1 MRRMPKMDRRTN
13 KSKRPMLGVQ
23 STMAT
28 DQEAPE
34 GESVQATKEGSTT
47 QAQGIEKILEEA
59 SETGE
64 GERIVILGASRK
76 GKTTLTKKIARAIL
90 DKGIAQR
97 LLIHDQKFPDHQQ
110 YEGAKV
116 NTEAALRQAFLQAQ
130 SIVLREP
137 LPAETAAHLAREAV
151 EAKIKTCVLIDEGA
165 FALKKNDDGEPIDR
179 AWQGPDLAWEQ
190 CQGGACG
197 VSSISLW
204 QMPKQAPGSAI
215 DNARIFVV
223 FALGGRSLM
232 YAKDLRII
240 PIEAVE
246 TVIGLQP
253 GEFCIFFGDREW
265 DRIVYGPA

>member
-1 MRRMPKMDRRTN
+1 MAKNTN
-13 KSKRPMLGVQ
+13 LRQV
-23 STMAT
+23 
-28 DQEAPE
+28 ERIPE
-34 GESVQATKEGSTT
+34 EKTPSGNTQT
-47 QAQGIEKILEEA
+47 QAIDLILKDA

-64 GERIVILGASRK
+64 GERIIILGASRK
-76 GKTTLTKKIARAIL
+76 GKTTFAKLLSRAVL

-97 LLIHDQKFPDHQQ
+97 LLIHDQKFPDQAQ

-116 NTEAALRQAFLQAQ
+116 SHESSLRQAYLQAQ

-151 EAKIKTCVLIDEGA
+151 EAKIKTCVFIDEGA
-165 FALKKNDDGEPIDR
+165 FALKKNDDEEPIDR
-179 AWQGPDLAWEQ
+179 AWQGPDLAWMQ

-197 VSSISLW
+197 VSSITLW

-223 FALGGRSLM
+223 FALGGRSLA

-240 PIEAVE
+240 PPEALE
-246 TVIGLQP
+246 TVIALGV
-253 GEFCIFFGDREW
+253 GEFCVFLGDREW
-265 DRIVYGPA
+265 DQKVYGPK